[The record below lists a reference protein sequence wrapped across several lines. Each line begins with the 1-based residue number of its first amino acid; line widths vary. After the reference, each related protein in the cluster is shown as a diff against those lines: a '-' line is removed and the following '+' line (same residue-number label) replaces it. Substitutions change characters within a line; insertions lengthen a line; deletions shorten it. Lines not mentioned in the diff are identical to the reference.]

1 MKKRWLLLICAVL
14 IAALL
19 ACVLVACDPEGKD
32 GGDGGEGTPGGEVT
46 PGGEGVTPG
55 DGAYITSAVLDAIA
69 GKITLMKEYADSETV
84 YPYSTTISLGS
95 VDREFVADGLEIEV
109 SEDLVAFGFAIN
121 DNYDEQGDPLGYS
134 DAIYWIAYT
143 DAGKVPQELG
153 RDFEYVF
160 SNMFGDYFDAEQL
173 AGVTYRAVG
182 NCVVAAVE
190 GDAAIDE
197 FLACAEIEADEVV
210 TKALED
216 LSRAKDGER
225 LVLLQVD
232 PIACNVITES
242 DPKITNINDFRYQ
255 FYCEDEAA
263 LEQQL
268 DALREEHA
276 VDITAGRAEVYALG
290 NWAAVAYE
298 GYEPGMY
305 FRASADGESAELYG
319 YYYEDAPAEGI
330 SVVVP
335 DTWNGL
341 PVAVVTNAFQSAEAV
356 VSIKLPDTIR
366 SIVSYAFRYS
376 GIVDITIPAGVTY
389 IEGGAFENSYSLE
402 SITVEEGNAVYHSS
416 GNCVIETETNT
427 LIIGCKGSVIPDD
440 GSVTSIGADAFSGCR
455 TLASVTIPSS
465 VTSIGERAFNNC
477 DSLTSIVIPD
487 SVTSIGRYA
496 FNNCDSLT
504 SVTIGNGV
512 TSIGQSA
519 FEGCDSL
526 TSVTIGDGVTSIG
539 WYAFGYC
546 DSLTSVTIGNGVTSI
561 GWGAFYNCTAL
572 TSIVIPASVTS
583 IGESAFDGCF
593 SLESLTVADGNTVY
607 HSAGNCIIQTA
618 TSTLVVGCKSSVIPD
633 DDSVTSIGDY
643 AFSGCRTLTSVTIPD
658 SVTSIGSFAF
668 YNCTSL
674 TSVIIPDSVTS
685 IGGSAFSDCTSLT
698 SVTIGNGVTRIGS
711 FAFSGCTSL
720 TAVTIPDSVTSI
732 GWDAF
737 RDCTSLTSVTIPDS
751 VTSIGSDA
759 FSDCYSLESVRFE
772 GTVAEWN
779 SVDKG
784 SSWKYNCPFTE
795 VVCSDGVVEV

>member
-32 GGDGGEGTPGGEVT
+32 GGDGGEVT
-46 PGGEGVTPG
+46 PGGDEVTPG

-69 GKITLMKEYADSETV
+69 GRIALMKEYADSETV
-84 YPYSTTISLGS
+84 YPYSTTISLGGA
-95 VDREFVADGLEIEV
+95 DREFVADALEIEV

-121 DNYDEQGDPLGYS
+121 DNYDEQGDPLGFS

-173 AGVTYRAVG
+173 AGVTYRAFG
-182 NCVVAAVE
+182 NCVLAAVE

-268 DALREEHA
+268 DALRKEHA

-290 NWAAVAYE
+290 NWATVAYK

-305 FRASADGESAELYG
+305 FRASEDDESAELYG

-341 PVAVVTNAFQSAEAV
+341 PVTVVTNAFQSAEAV

-366 SIVSYAFRYS
+366 SIVSYAFSSS
-376 GIVDITIPAGVTY
+376 GIIDITIPDSVTS
-389 IEGGAFENSYSLE
+389 IGNDAFNDCYSLE
-402 SITVEEGNAVYHSS
+402 TLTVAPGNPKYHST

-440 GSVTSIGADAFSGCR
+440 GSVTSIGESAF
-455 TLASVTIPSS
+455 
-465 VTSIGERAFNNC
+465 FNCN
-477 DSLTSIVIPD
+477 SLTSIVIPD

-496 FNNCDSLT
+496 FFSCDSLT
-504 SVTIGNGV
+504 SIVIPDSV
-512 TSIGQSA
+512 TSIGDSA
-519 FEGCDSL
+519 FESCNSLTSIVIPDSVTSIGDSVFESCDSL

-539 WYAFGYC
+539 WYAFEGC
-546 DSLTSVTIGNGVTSI
+546 TSLTSVTIGNGVTSI
-561 GWGAFYNCTAL
+561 EWYAFSGCTSL
-572 TSIVIPASVTS
+572 TSIVIPDSVTS
-583 IGESAFDGCF
+583 IGESAFAYCD
-593 SLESLTVADGNTVY
+593 SLAF
-607 HSAGNCIIQTA
+607 
-618 TSTLVVGCKSSVIPD
+618 
-633 DDSVTSIGDY
+633 VT
-643 AFSGCRTLTSVTIPD
+643 
-658 SVTSIGSFAF
+658 
-668 YNCTSL
+668 
-674 TSVIIPDSVTS
+674 
-685 IGGSAFSDCTSLT
+685 
-698 SVTIGNGVTRIGS
+698 
-711 FAFSGCTSL
+711 
-720 TAVTIPDSVTSI
+720 
-732 GWDAF
+732 
-737 RDCTSLTSVTIPDS
+737 
-751 VTSIGSDA
+751 
-759 FSDCYSLESVRFE
+759 FE
-772 GTVAEWN
+772 GTMAEWN
-779 SVDKG
+779 AVYKG
-784 SSWKYNCPFTE
+784 SQWNDYSPFTE
-795 VVCSDGVVEV
+795 VKCSDGTVTV

>member
-1 MKKRWLLLICAVL
+1 MKRKIFLLICAVL

-19 ACVLVACDPEGKD
+19 VCVLVACDPEGKD
-32 GGDGGEGTPGGEVT
+32 GGDGSEVT

-69 GKITLMKEYADSETV
+69 GRITLMKQYADSETV

-95 VDREFVADGLEIEV
+95 VDREFVADALEIEV
-109 SEDLVAFGFAIN
+109 SEDLIAFGFALN
-121 DNYDEQGDPLGYS
+121 DNYDEQGDLLGYS

-143 DAGKVPQELG
+143 DAGKVPQEFG
-153 RDFEYVF
+153 RDFEYAF

-268 DALREEHA
+268 GALREEHA

-290 NWAAVAYE
+290 NWAAVAYK

-341 PVAVVTNAFQSAEAV
+341 PVTVVTNAFQSAEAV
-356 VSIKLPDTIR
+356 VSVELPDTIR

-389 IEGGAFENSYSLE
+389 IEGGAFENCYSLE
-402 SITVEEGNAVYHSS
+402 SITVEEGNAVYHSA
-416 GNCVIETETNT
+416 GNCVIETETNTLIIGCNGSVIPDDGSVTSIGGSAFSGCAALTSITIPDGVTTIDSSAFRGCDSLVSVTIGKGVTGYLSYNIFSWCESLETLTVVEGNPVYHSEGNCIIETATNT

-440 GSVTSIGADAFSGCR
+440 GSVTSIGWGAFD
-455 TLASVTIPSS
+455 
-465 VTSIGERAFNNC
+465 NC
-477 DSLTSIVIPD
+477 TALTSIVIPD

-496 FNNCDSLT
+496 FFSCDSLTSIVIPDSVTSIGGGAFGDCDSLT
-504 SVTIGNGV
+504 SVTIPGGV
-512 TSIGQSA
+512 TSIGDSA
-519 FEGCDSL
+519 FESCDSL

-539 WYAFGYC
+539 Y
-546 DSLTSVTIGNGVTSI
+546 
-561 GWGAFYNCTAL
+561 
-572 TSIVIPASVTS
+572 
-583 IGESAFDGCF
+583 SAF
-593 SLESLTVADGNTVY
+593 E
-607 HSAGNCIIQTA
+607 NC
-618 TSTLVVGCKSSVIPD
+618 
-633 DDSVTSIGDY
+633 Y
-643 AFSGCRTLTSVTIPD
+643 
-658 SVTSIGSFAF
+658 
-668 YNCTSL
+668 SL

-685 IGGSAFSDCTSLT
+685 IGDSAFESCDSLT
-698 SVTIGNGVTRIGS
+698 SVT
-711 FAFSGCTSL
+711 
-720 TAVTIPDSVTSI
+720 
-732 GWDAF
+732 
-737 RDCTSLTSVTIPDS
+737 
-751 VTSIGSDA
+751 
-759 FSDCYSLESVRFE
+759 FE
-772 GTVAEWN
+772 GKVAEWN
-779 SVDKG
+779 AVVKDSYWNYD
-784 SSWKYNCPFTE
+784 CPLLTE
-795 VVCSDGVVEV
+795 VKCSDGTVTV

>member
-1 MKKRWLLLICAVL
+1 MKRKIFLLICAVL

-32 GGDGGEGTPGGEVT
+32 GGDGSEVT

-69 GKITLMKEYADSETV
+69 GRITLMKQYADSETV

-95 VDREFVADGLEIEV
+95 VDREFVADALEIEV
-109 SEDLVAFGFAIN
+109 SEDLIAFGFALN
-121 DNYDEQGDPLGYS
+121 DNYDEQGDSLGYS

-143 DAGKVPQELG
+143 AAGKVPQEFG
-153 RDFEYVF
+153 RDFEYAF

-232 PIACNVITES
+232 PTACNVITES

-290 NWAAVAYE
+290 NWAAVAYK

-305 FRASADGESAELYG
+305 FRASEDDESAELYG

-341 PVAVVTNAFQSAEAV
+341 PVAVITNAFQSAEAV
-356 VSIKLPDTIR
+356 VSIELPDTIR
-366 SIVSYAFRYS
+366 SIVSYAFSSS
-376 GIVDITIPAGVTY
+376 GIIDITIPDSVTSIGY
-389 IEGGAFENSYSLE
+389 EAFNDCYSLE
-402 SITVEEGNAVYHSS
+402 TLTVAPGNPKYHST
-416 GNCVIETETNT
+416 GNCIIETATKT
-427 LIIGCKGSVIPDD
+427 LVVGCKSSVIPDD
-440 GSVTSIGADAFSGCR
+440 GSVTSIGESAF
-455 TLASVTIPSS
+455 
-465 VTSIGERAFNNC
+465 FNCN
-477 DSLTSIVIPD
+477 SLTSIVIPD

-496 FNNCDSLT
+496 FFSCDSLT
-504 SVTIGNGV
+504 SIVIPDSV
-512 TSIGQSA
+512 TSIGNSA
-519 FEGCDSL
+519 FESCDSL

-539 WYAFGYC
+539 WYAFEDC
-546 DSLTSVTIGNGVTSI
+546 DSLTTVTIGNGVTSI
-561 GWGAFYNCTAL
+561 EWYAFSGCTSL
-572 TSIVIPASVTS
+572 TSITIPDSVTS

-658 SVTSIGSFAF
+658 SVTSIGSSAF

-685 IGGSAFSDCTSLT
+685 IGGAAFSGCTSLT
-698 SVTIGNGVTRIGS
+698 SIAIPDSVTSIGNY
-711 FAFSGCTSL
+711 AFSGCISL

-732 GWDAF
+732 GWYAF
-737 RDCTSLTSVTIPDS
+737 RGCDSLTSVIIPKSVTSIGRGVFNNCDSLTSVT
-751 VTSIGSDA
+751 
-759 FSDCYSLESVRFE
+759 FE

-779 SVDKG
+779 AVEKVAGWNDYS
-784 SSWKYNCPFTE
+784 PFTE
-795 VVCSDGVVEV
+795 VKCSDGTVSV

>member
-1 MKKRWLLLICAVL
+1 MKRKIFLLICAVL

-19 ACVLVACDPEGKD
+19 VCVLVACDPEGKD
-32 GGDGGEGTPGGEVT
+32 GGDGSEVT

-69 GKITLMKEYADSETV
+69 GRITLMKQYADSETV
-84 YPYSTTISLGS
+84 YPYSTTISLGGA
-95 VDREFVADGLEIEV
+95 DREFVADGLEIEV

-121 DNYDEQGDPLGYS
+121 DNHDEQGDPLGFS

-173 AGVTYRAVG
+173 AGAAYRAVG
-182 NCVVAAVE
+182 NCVLAAVE

-290 NWAAVAYE
+290 NWATVAYK
-298 GYEPGMY
+298 GYAPGMY
-305 FRASADGESAELYG
+305 FRESEDGESAELYG
-319 YYYEDAPAEGI
+319 YYYEDAPVEGI

-335 DTWNGL
+335 NTWNGL
-341 PVAVVTNAFQSAEAV
+341 PVAVITNAFQSAEAV
-356 VSIKLPDTIR
+356 VSIELPDTIR
-366 SIVSYAFRYS
+366 SIGSYAFRYS
-376 GIVDITIPAGVTY
+376 GIVDITIPDSVTS
-389 IEGGAFENSYSLE
+389 IGNDAFNDCYSLE
-402 SITVEEGNAVYHSS
+402 TLTVAPGNPKYHST
-416 GNCVIETETNT
+416 GNCIIETATKT
-427 LIIGCKGSVIPDD
+427 LVVGCKSSVIPDD
-440 GSVTSIGADAFSGCR
+440 GSVTS
-455 TLASVTIPSS
+455 L
-465 VTSIGERAFNNC
+465 GERAFFNC
-477 DSLTSIVIPD
+477 NSLTSIVIPD
-487 SVTSIGRYA
+487 SVTSIGSYA
-496 FNNCDSLT
+496 FNVCDSLT
-504 SVTIGNGV
+504 SITIPDSV
-512 TSIGQSA
+512 TSIGSYAFNDCDSLTSITIPDSVTSIGGSA
-519 FEGCDSL
+519 FESCDSL

-572 TSIVIPASVTS
+572 TSIVIPDSVTS

-658 SVTSIGSFAF
+658 SVTSIGSSAF

-685 IGGSAFSDCTSLT
+685 IGGAAFSDCTSLT
-698 SVTIGNGVTRIGS
+698 SIAIPNSVTSIGGY
-711 FAFSGCTSL
+711 AFSGCTSL

-732 GWDAF
+732 GWVAF

-759 FSDCYSLESVRFE
+759 FSGCTSLESVRFE
-772 GTVAEWN
+772 GTVAECN

-784 SSWKYNCPFTE
+784 SLWKHNCPFTE
-795 VVCSDGVVEV
+795 VVCSDGTVTV

>member
-1 MKKRWLLLICAVL
+1 MKRKIFLLICAVL

-19 ACVLVACDPEGKD
+19 VCVLVACDPEGKD
-32 GGDGGEGTPGGEVT
+32 GGDGSEVT

-69 GKITLMKEYADSETV
+69 GRITLMKEYADSETV
-84 YPYSTTISLGS
+84 YPYSTTISLGGA
-95 VDREFVADGLEIEV
+95 DREFVADGLEIEV

-121 DNYDEQGDPLGYS
+121 DNYDEQGDPLGFS

-143 DAGKVPQELG
+143 DAGKVPQEFG

-173 AGVTYRAVG
+173 AGAAYRAVG
-182 NCVVAAVE
+182 NCVLAAVE

-268 DALREEHA
+268 DALCEEHA

-290 NWAAVAYE
+290 NWATVAYE

-305 FRASADGESAELYG
+305 FRESEDDESAELYG
-319 YYYEDAPAEGI
+319 YYYEDAPADGI

-341 PVAVVTNAFQSAEAV
+341 PVTVVTNAFQSAKAV
-356 VSIKLPDTIR
+356 VSVELPDTIR
-366 SIVSYAFRYS
+366 SIVSYAFSSS
-376 GIVDITIPAGVTY
+376 GIIDITIPYSVTS
-389 IEGGAFENSYSLE
+389 IGNDAFNDCYSLE
-402 SITVEEGNAVYHSS
+402 TLAVAPGNPKYHST
-416 GNCVIETETNT
+416 GNCIIETATKT
-427 LIIGCKGSVIPDD
+427 LVVGCKSSVIPDD
-440 GSVTSIGADAFSGCR
+440 GSVTSIGEHAFFNCNSL
-455 TLASVTIPSS
+455 TSITIPNS
-465 VTSIGERAFNNC
+465 VTSIGRYAFFSC

-487 SVTSIGRYA
+487 SVTSIGDSA
-496 FNNCDSLT
+496 FESCNSLT
-504 SVTIGNGV
+504 SIVIPDSV
-512 TSIGQSA
+512 TSIGDSA
-519 FEGCDSL
+519 FESCDSL

-539 WYAFGYC
+539 WYAFSYCYSLETLTVAPGNPKYHSTENCIIETATKTLVVGCKSSVIPDDGSVTSIGQFAFAHCDSLTSIVIPDSVTSIGSDAFGYC

-561 GWGAFYNCTAL
+561 GW
-572 TSIVIPASVTS
+572 S
-583 IGESAFDGCF
+583 
-593 SLESLTVADGNTVY
+593 
-607 HSAGNCIIQTA
+607 
-618 TSTLVVGCKSSVIPD
+618 
-633 DDSVTSIGDY
+633 
-643 AFSGCRTLTSVTIPD
+643 
-658 SVTSIGSFAF
+658 
-668 YNCTSL
+668 
-674 TSVIIPDSVTS
+674 
-685 IGGSAFSDCTSLT
+685 
-698 SVTIGNGVTRIGS
+698 
-711 FAFSGCTSL
+711 
-720 TAVTIPDSVTSI
+720 
-732 GWDAF
+732 AF

-759 FSDCYSLESVRFE
+759 FSGCTSLESVRFE

-784 SSWKYNCPFTE
+784 SLWKHNCPFTE
-795 VVCSDGVVEV
+795 VVCSDGSVTV